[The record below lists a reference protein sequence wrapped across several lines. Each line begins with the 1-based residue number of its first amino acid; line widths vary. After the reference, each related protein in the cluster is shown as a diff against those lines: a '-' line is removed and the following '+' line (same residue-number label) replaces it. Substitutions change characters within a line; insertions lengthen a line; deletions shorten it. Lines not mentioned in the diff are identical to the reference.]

1 VSAQQVSRISRLLA
15 AGYFFAVVIP
25 PIGFGI
31 GVVLVNG
38 SDKRTIRHGIQI
50 IALAVVAAFALFVI
64 LIISTHSTAG
74 EGGG

>member
-1 VSAQQVSRISRLLA
+1 VNDQQVSRIPRLLA

-31 GVVLVNG
+31 GIVLVNG
-38 SDKRTIRHGIQI
+38 ADKRTIRHGLQI
-50 IALAVVAAFALFVI
+50 IALAVAAAFVLFVI
-64 LIISTHSTAG
+64 LIVSTHSTAG